1 MIISLTVVSTYCTH
15 GISKHILVFDDAIYF
30 LYYFYIVLLYSMTY
44 LVIWIPY
51 CINVQDMCAPY
62 WPDDVGKSLQFNDY
76 IIELVES
83 KKYEDYIQRE
93 FKLTKEKVSV
103 L

>member
-1 MIISLTVVSTYCTH
+1 
-15 GISKHILVFDDAIYF
+15 
-30 LYYFYIVLLYSMTY
+30 
-44 LVIWIPY
+44 
-51 CINVQDMCAPY
+51 MCAPY
-62 WPDDVGKSLQFNDY
+62 WPDDVDKSLKFNDY

-93 FKLTKEKVSV
+93 FKFTKEKVSV

>member
-1 MIISLTVVSTYCTH
+1 
-15 GISKHILVFDDAIYF
+15 
-30 LYYFYIVLLYSMTY
+30 
-44 LVIWIPY
+44 
-51 CINVQDMCAPY
+51 MCAPY